1 MIQVEYSYSKKNEM
15 AYQFMTGIT
24 YALSK
29 KIDLD
34 AGLRYVRVDN
44 FNLKRENGSGELR
57 NVDYDPLSLAIGLS
71 YKF

>member
-1 MIQVEYSYSKKNEM
+1 
-15 AYQFMTGIT
+15 MTGIT

>member
-1 MIQVEYSYSKKNEM
+1 
-15 AYQFMTGIT
+15 MT
-24 YALSK
+24 K

-34 AGLRYVRVDN
+34 AGLRYVRVDSI
-44 FNLKRENGSGELR
+44 NLKRENGSGELR